1 MTRIP
6 INYDNTIIYKLC
18 CKDPIITDIYIGHT
32 THFIKR
38 KRVHKSDCNN
48 IKGIRYNV
56 YVYRFIR
63 NNGGID
69 NWDMVEINKLKCI
82 DIRDAERV
90 EREYF
95 DLLKPTLNKNK
106 PILYEGEIKEYHK
119 EYKKDNIDKI
129 KDYNKDYYK
138 DKQYYE
144 QHKEKMINQAS
155 KYYYNNKEKISLKNK
170 KNYELIKNKKLEV
183 INI

>member
-95 DLLKPTLNKNK
+95 DLLKPSLNKNK
-106 PILYEGEIKEYHK
+106 PMLYDGEIKEY
-119 EYKKDNIDKI
+119 YKDNIDKI
-129 KDYNKDYYK
+129 
-138 DKQYYE
+138 KQYYE
-144 QHKEKMINQAS
+144 QHKEKMKNQAS

>member
-6 INYDNTIIYKLC
+6 INNYNTIIYKLC

-38 KRVHKSDCNN
+38 KQLHKTDCNN
-48 IKGIRYNV
+48 IKGIKYNY

-63 NNGGID
+63 NNGGFD
-69 NWDMVEINKLKCI
+69 NWDMVEIIKLKCI
-82 DIRDAERV
+82 DVRNAERV

-95 DLLKPTLNKNK
+95 DLLKPSLNKNK
-106 PILYEGEIKEYHK
+106 PMLYDGEIKEY
-119 EYKKDNIDKI
+119 YKDNIDKI
-129 KDYNKDYYK
+129 
-138 DKQYYE
+138 KQYYE
-144 QHKEKMINQAS
+144 QHKEKMKNQAS